1 MIEYAEIGITTNFSF
16 LRGGSHPQDYV
27 HQASELRLVAIGIA
41 DHNTLAGI
49 VRAYSELENPDVRHR
64 AKLLIGAR
72 IVFIDGTP
80 DILVY
85 PRDRAAYGRLCQ
97 LLTRGKIGDDI
108 EKGECLLKFSDL
120 LEFAQGQLLVLCLP
134 HRFDAAA
141 AADILERLKQS
152 GADGV
157 WLAASLLYRGDD
169 QRRLVQLHRLARS
182 AQVPLIAT
190 NEVLYH
196 HPERRP
202 LQDVL
207 TCIREKTTIE
217 AVGTKLQANAERHL
231 KPAAEM
237 ARLFRDFPD
246 AIAETMRFANRINFS
261 LDQLKY
267 QYPDEPVPPG
277 KTAQQHL
284 EDLTWAGVDKCF
296 PQGIS
301 EKLRATLRKEL
312 DLIAELKY
320 AHYFLTVNDIVHY
333 ARSQNILCQGRG
345 SAANSAVCYVLGV
358 TSVDPTKVDLLFER
372 FISKERLEPPDIDV
386 DFEHSRREE
395 VMQYVYRRYGR
406 HRAAIIATVI
416 HYRPRSAIR
425 DVGKALGLTED
436 VTAALADTV
445 WGSWGDGLSE
455 MQVKQ
460 AGFDPQNAMV
470 VRAVELATELI
481 TFPRHLSQHVG
492 GYVLT
497 QDRLD
502 TYVPIGN
509 AAMEDRTFI
518 EWDKDDVD
526 ALHMMKVDVLALG
539 MLTCIRKCFD
549 LIDQHKDERWKLET
563 VPQDD
568 AQVYDMLCRGESLGV
583 FQVESRAQMNM
594 LPRLKPRTFY
604 DLVIEVAIVRPGPIQ
619 GDMVHPYLRRRNGVE
634 KEKYPSPSPQHGS
647 PDELHKVLHKTLG
660 VPLFQEQAMRI
671 AIEAAKFT
679 AEEAN
684 GLRRSMATFRNLG
697 TIGKFEDKMIGNMIA
712 RGYDPAFAKS
722 CFDQIKGFGS
732 YGFPESHAA
741 SFAQLVYISSWL
753 KHYHPDAFCC
763 GLLNSQPMGF
773 YAPAQ
778 IVGDARKNGVEVR
791 EVDVSFSFAQNTLE
805 QGDGKYCAVRLGFR
819 QIDGFSWKDQDEEE
833 LKRQQAF
840 FRNAPSPSSFRGVAI
855 ATSPESIT
863 TPRVWPAAFAGKEP
877 GALVSAVD
885 CANGPWAKRAGS
897 MDSGL
902 APYSAPRNDNVDDWA
917 ERIIAARNRRPF
929 TSLEDF
935 ARDTALPKRAL
946 ILLADADAFRSLGLD
961 RREALWAVR
970 RLPDD
975 VPLPLFEAAVARE
988 QPDEN
993 AKPLPLMPLPEQVV
1007 ADYQTIRLSLK
1018 GHPMQFLRAMFARER
1033 VVPCRDICHRNERRS
1048 VHCAGVVLVRQRPG
1062 SAKGVVFMTLEDETG
1077 IANIVVWPKVMEKY
1091 RKEVMGAR
1099 LILVEG
1105 YIQSS
1110 PEEVTHLV
1118 AQRLVDRSH
1127 DLIGLADDALRK
1139 QTAPTGPAL
1148 IEELN
1153 DDRRDHPENPAQE
1166 IRHPRYVRLLPKS
1179 RDFH

>member
-1 MIEYAEIGITTNFSF
+1 MTQTQAYAEIGITTNFSF
-16 LRGGSHPQDYV
+16 LRGGSHPQAYV
-27 HQASELRLVAIGIA
+27 HQAAILGLPAIGIA
-41 DHNTLAGI
+41 DHNTLSGV
-49 VRAYSELENPDVRHR
+49 VRAFKELSNPEIEHKP
-64 AKLLIGAR
+64 KLLIGSR

-97 LLTRGKIGDDI
+97 LLTQGKRGEGTL
-108 EKGECLLKFSDL
+108 KGECHLRIDDVLQ
-120 LEFAQGQLLVLCLP
+120 FAEGQLLVLTLP
-134 HRFDAAA
+134 HRFEEVKACEV
-141 AADILERLKQS
+141 LERLRGS
-152 GADGV
+152 CADGV
-157 WLAASLLYRGDD
+157 WLAASHLYRGDD
-169 QRRLVQLHRLARS
+169 RRRLARLKRI
-182 AQVPLIAT
+182 ADQARVPLLAT

-196 HPERRP
+196 HPSRRP

-207 TCIREKTTIE
+207 TCIREKTTID
-217 AVGTKLQANAERHL
+217 AVGKRLEANAERHL
-231 KPAAEM
+231 KPAQEM
-237 ARLFRDFPD
+237 ARLFRDMPE
-246 AIAETMRFANRINFS
+246 AIAETMRFTDRIIFS

-284 EDLTWAGVDKCF
+284 EDLTWAGVQTYFGSQDK
-296 PQGIS
+296 IDDT
-301 EKLRATLRKEL
+301 LRATLKKEL
-312 DLIAELKY
+312 ALIAELKY
-320 AHYFLTVNDIVHY
+320 AHYFLTVHDIVHY
-333 ARSQNILCQGRG
+333 ARGQNILCQGRG
-345 SAANSAVCYVLGV
+345 SAANSAVCYVLGI

-445 WGSWGDGLSE
+445 RGSWGSGLND

-460 AGFDPQNAMV
+460 AGFDPKNPMV
-470 VRAVELATELI
+470 GLAVNLATELI
-481 TFPRHLSQHVG
+481 EFPRHLSQHVG

-509 AAMEDRTFI
+509 AAMDDRTFI

-526 ALHMMKVDVLALG
+526 ALNMMKVDVLALG

-549 LIDQHKDERWKLET
+549 LIAEHKGKRYELADIKSEDDDE
-563 VPQDD
+563 
-568 AQVYDMLCRGESLGV
+568 VYQMLQKGESLGV

-619 GDMVHPYLRRRNGVE
+619 GDMVHPYLRRRKMKPE
-634 KEKYPSPSPQHGS
+634 DIEYPYPKGGNK
-647 PDELHKVLHKTLG
+647 DELRNVLYKTLG

-671 AIEAAKFT
+671 AIEAAGFT
-679 AEEAN
+679 SEEAN
-684 GLRRSMATFRNLG
+684 GLRRAMATFRNVG
-697 TIGKFEDKMIGNMIA
+697 TIGNFEEKMVNNMIR
-712 RGYDPAFAKS
+712 RGYDRTFAQN
-722 CFDQIKGFGS
+722 CFEQIKGFGS

-741 SFAQLVYISSWL
+741 SFAQLVYVSSWL
-753 KHYHPDAFCC
+753 KYFHPDAFCC

-778 IVGDARKNGVEVR
+778 IVGDARKNGVKVR
-791 EVDVSFSFAQNTLE
+791 EIDVSHSYAQNTLE
-805 QGDGKYCAVRLGFR
+805 EKDGDYCAVRLGFR
-819 QIDGFSWKDQDEEE
+819 QIDGFKWNDPDK
-833 LKRQQAF
+833 
-840 FRNAPSPSSFRGVAI
+840 P
-855 ATSPESIT
+855 
-863 TPRVWPAAFAGKEP
+863 KEI
-877 GALVSAVD
+877 
-885 CANGPWAKRAGS
+885 
-897 MDSGL
+897 
-902 APYSAPRNDNVDDWA
+902 DDWA
-917 ERIIAARNRRPF
+917 DRIVAARTRRRF
-929 TSLEDF
+929 RSLEDF

-946 ILLADADAFRSLGLD
+946 ILLADADAFRSIGLD
-961 RREALWAVR
+961 RRAALWAVR

-975 VPLPLFEAAVARE
+975 LPLPLFTAAVARE
-988 QPDEN
+988 QPDER
-993 AKPLPLMPLPEQVV
+993 AQPLPSMPLAEHVV

-1018 GHPMQFLRAMFARER
+1018 GHPMEFLRAGFAREG
-1033 VVPCRDICHRNERRS
+1033 VIACSSVSDARDKQHVR
-1048 VHCAGVVLVRQRPG
+1048 CAGVVLVRQRPG

-1077 IANIVVWPKVMEKY
+1077 IANIVVWPKVMERF
-1091 RKEVMGAR
+1091 RKEVMGSR

-1105 YIQSS
+1105 TIQDS
-1110 PEEVTHLV
+1110 PEKVVHLV
-1118 AQRLVDRSH
+1118 AEKLIDRSC
-1127 DLIGLADDALRK
+1127 DLLGLANDTPRSKQLLPVGSALSE
-1139 QTAPTGPAL
+1139 P
-1148 IEELN
+1148 LN
-1153 DDRRDHPENPAQE
+1153 DDRRDLLNNPAQK
-1166 IRHPRYVRLLPKS
+1166 IGHPRNVRILPPS